1 MQRGEAHIVYCEERM
16 LLDKGPY
23 ADWRAIQDA
32 YTDYKTS
39 LGPCSEDDIVAFLRD
54 DWGTDESRWPFS
66 RESIAAFF
74 RSDQRLLA
82 ERVA

>member
-1 MQRGEAHIVYCEERM
+1 MRRGNAHIVYCEERM

-32 YTDYKTS
+32 YSDYKAS
-39 LGPCSEDDIVAFLRD
+39 LGPWSEDEIAAFLRD
-54 DWGTDESRWPFS
+54 DWGADESKWPFS

-74 RSDQRLLA
+74 RSDERVLG